1 MPCRVA
7 GRTIRPHDLGT
18 GLADRHDDGV
28 ARQEHTHASHHH
40 RMNTQGIDQLLR
52 ELSQT
57 AAKAG
62 GQEPAEAAGA
72 ANFAD
77 LLKAS
82 LDQVNAAQQQATS
95 MQQAFDA
102 NDPNVNLQEV
112 MVSLQKANLSFQTMV
127 QVRNRLVTAYQE
139 IMNVQV

>member
-1 MPCRVA
+1 
-7 GRTIRPHDLGT
+7 
-18 GLADRHDDGV
+18 
-28 ARQEHTHASHHH
+28 
-40 RMNTQGIDQLLR
+40 MNTQGIDQLLR

-57 AAKAG
+57 AAKAS
-62 GQEPAEAAGA
+62 GQAPAETAGA

-82 LDQVNAAQQQATS
+82 VDQVSAAQQQATN

-127 QVRNRLVTAYQE
+127 QVRNRLVNAYQE
-139 IMNVQV
+139 IMNMQV